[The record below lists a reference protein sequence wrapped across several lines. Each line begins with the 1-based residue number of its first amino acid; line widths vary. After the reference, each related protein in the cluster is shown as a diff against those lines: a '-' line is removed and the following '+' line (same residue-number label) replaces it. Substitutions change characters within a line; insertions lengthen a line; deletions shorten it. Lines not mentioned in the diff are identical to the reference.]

1 MGVTWSPDAS
11 SLIYSSVSTAN
22 QLMLWRV
29 GARNPAVPE
38 RLQIAGTGASYPAT
52 DFKSGRLAFSQRRVD
67 SDIWRLESHG
77 KALPLMTSS
86 RLENSPQISTDGRR
100 IAFASGRE
108 GESMEIWGA
117 GADGTGLAQIT
128 RLAKFS
134 GTPRWSPDGRR
145 IAFDVRTNKF
155 DIWAV
160 EASGRSPEQLTH
172 GPGDNVAP
180 SWSGDGRWIY
190 FASNGSGRWEIW
202 RIPRDGG
209 GPERITRNG
218 GFVAFESADGK
229 ALFYTLSDAGTEG
242 LFTKPLPAGEETQLI
257 SEGIGERGFAVF
269 PDGIYYLHSREVNR
283 MPEDSFLAPFQS
295 SRKAYELRFYAFAT
309 RRIQTVEL
317 IDGPLHLG
325 LAISPDRRTYLFTKV
340 IDSGSDLMLIE
351 HFR

>member
-1 MGVTWSPDAS
+1 
-11 SLIYSSVSTAN
+11 
-22 QLMLWRV
+22 
-29 GARNPAVPE
+29 
-38 RLQIAGTGASYPAT
+38 
-52 DFKSGRLAFSQRRVD
+52 
-67 SDIWRLESHG
+67 
-77 KALPLMTSS
+77 
-86 RLENSPQISTDGRR
+86 
-100 IAFASGRE
+100 
-108 GESMEIWGA
+108 
-117 GADGTGLAQIT
+117 
-128 RLAKFS
+128 
-134 GTPRWSPDGRR
+134 
-145 IAFDVRTNKF
+145 
-155 DIWAV
+155 
-160 EASGRSPEQLTH
+160 
-172 GPGDNVAP
+172 
-180 SWSGDGRWIY
+180 
-190 FASNGSGRWEIW
+190 
-202 RIPRDGG
+202 
-209 GPERITRNG
+209 
-218 GFVAFESADGK
+218 VAFESTDGK